1 MLNPLS
7 PYLAN
12 TSITRKFYI
21 RYIMVGEFNSN
32 SNTSSN
38 SLKGKSDFFDSIV
51 TCYFIDTANN
61 IMKIWMK
68 LIILS
73 KTNKT
78 SKLYTII
85 IIYKYPY
92 NLELFNHSIKS
103 ILKFIFFFYFYYLE
117 YFYYFRFLYFFY
129 LKKIS

>member
-32 SNTSSN
+32 SNTSNN

-61 IMKIWMK
+61 IMKIWMDK
-68 LIILS
+68 FRAFIIS
-73 KTNKT
+73 FYSTQN
-78 SKLYTII
+78 
-85 IIYKYPY
+85 
-92 NLELFNHSIKS
+92 EASIN
-103 ILKFIFFFYFYYLE
+103 
-117 YFYYFRFLYFFY
+117 
-129 LKKIS
+129 